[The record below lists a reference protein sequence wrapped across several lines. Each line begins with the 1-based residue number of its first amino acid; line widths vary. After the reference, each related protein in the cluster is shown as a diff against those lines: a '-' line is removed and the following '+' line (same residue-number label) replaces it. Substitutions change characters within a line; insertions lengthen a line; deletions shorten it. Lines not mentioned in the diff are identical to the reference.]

1 MKYCI
6 GKYLREIRKNQKMTM
21 KEVAFKV
28 GVTESLIS
36 QIETDKVSPGID
48 TLLTIAEVLNI
59 NLDYLFSKLKK
70 NKEPTVILKKERKCI
85 IDGDVRYELISKL
98 DKLKSDN
105 SIEAYYLEIQPGQ
118 ITKNKQDGH
127 IGKELGIIISGK
139 AEMLISGKSYI
150 LQTGD
155 SISFNSDETHV
166 LKNISKSI
174 LKAYWIITPP
184 KRFF

>member
-6 GKYLREIRKNQKMTM
+6 GKYLREIRKNQKLTM
-21 KEVAFKV
+21 KEVALKV

-59 NLDYLFSKLKK
+59 NLDYLFSKLKR
-70 NKEPTVILKKERKCI
+70 NKEASVILKNERKCI
-85 IDGDVRYELISKL
+85 IDGNVRYELISKL
-98 DKLKSDN
+98 DKFNTEN
-105 SIEAYYLEIQPGQ
+105 SIEAYYLEVQPGE
-118 ITKNKQDGH
+118 IKQSKKDGH

-139 AEMLISGKSYI
+139 AEMLISGKSFI

-155 SISFNSDETHV
+155 SISFDSDETHI
-166 LKNISKSI
+166 LKNIGKSI

>member
-6 GKYLREIRKNQKMTM
+6 GKYLREIRKNQRMTM
-21 KEVAFKV
+21 KEVALKV

-70 NKEPTVILKKERKCI
+70 NREASVILKNDRKCI

-98 DKLKSDN
+98 DKFNSEN
-105 SIEAYYLEIQPGQ
+105 SIEAYYLEVQSGEVTQ
-118 ITKNKQDGH
+118 GKKDGH

-139 AEMLISGKSYI
+139 AEMLISGKNYV
-150 LQTGD
+150 LQAGD
-155 SISFNSDETHV
+155 SITFDSDEIHT
-166 LKNISKSI
+166 LKNIGRSI